1 MHYRVPVFRRLAQER
16 ELDIRVFYGS
26 DVPGT
31 QLTSAADIH
40 GFGHQ
45 QMYTMI
51 SRVAIAGR
59 RGVLVLFPGLLWA
72 LRRYRPDVIVTSG
85 GANVVNNLL
94 IYTYSWL
101 YNVPVVW
108 WTLGHIPGRAY
119 SRWFS
124 PFRTLVARMEKSAMA
139 LLGYSSVALRYFEE
153 RGYRTSKAFVAT
165 NTVDT
170 DAIVATIRTA
180 MTRSSAVRK
189 HHGIGARKVVLY
201 VGSLSRGKRVD
212 RLIRAFGA
220 IVPAV
225 GDSLLLIVGDGPE
238 RRSLETLAADCMAD
252 GMCEFAGEVIGGV
265 DAYFEAADVFV
276 MPGLGGLAVSEALA
290 HGLPVICARGDGC
303 EVDLVRNG
311 VTGYR
316 LGSDHDEDVIVFLAA
331 RMRDVL
337 VDDEARAQMSESA
350 RRLIATE
357 YSFDSYVRS
366 VVSSIMY
373 ARQMRGRG
381 VRGALVRAR
390 AAARQRGLGKPG
402 QDV

>member
-1 MHYRVPVFRRLAQER
+1 MHYRVPVFRRLARER
-16 ELDIRVFYGS
+16 ELKIRVFYGS

-31 QLTSAADIH
+31 QLTSAADVH

-45 QMYTMI
+45 RLYTMI

-85 GANVVNNLL
+85 GANVINNVL
-94 IYTYSWL
+94 IYIYSWL

-108 WTLGHIPGRAY
+108 WTLGHIPGRTY

-124 PFRTLVARMEKSAMA
+124 PYRALVARMEKSAVA
-139 LLGYSSVALRYFEE
+139 LLGYSSVALRYFAE

-170 DAIVATIRTA
+170 DAIMASSRA
-180 MTRSSAVRK
+180 ARARSSTVRE
-189 HHGIGARKVVLY
+189 HHGIGARRVVLY

-212 RLIRAFGA
+212 RLIRAFGR

-238 RRSLETLAADCMAD
+238 RRSLETLAGECIAD
-252 GMCEFAGEVIGGV
+252 GMFEFAGEVMTGV

-276 MPGLGGLAVSEALA
+276 MPGLGGLAISEALA

-316 LGSDHDEDVIVFLAA
+316 LSSDLDEHVIGFLAA

-337 VDDEARAQMSESA
+337 VDDEARAQMSEFA
-350 RRLIATE
+350 RRLISTD
-357 YSFDSYVRS
+357 YSFDKYVRS

-373 ARQMRGRG
+373 AHRMKGRG
-381 VRGALVRAR
+381 VRGAVVRAL
-390 AAARQRGLGKPG
+390 AA
-402 QDV
+402 